1 VLPLV
6 AILGPWQP
14 YRIVATVGAVVV
26 SLVMTGYWA
35 ARAGKSK
42 VLRSIVRNVVVS
54 LLTMGI
60 AYLIG
65 AILGE
70 TLA

>member
-1 VLPLV
+1 
-6 AILGPWQP
+6 
-14 YRIVATVGAVVV
+14 VATVGAVVI
-26 SLVMTGYWA
+26 SLVITGFWA
-35 ARAGKSK
+35 ARAGKSN